1 MPIRSKCR
9 LCEGRKAGKVAMVR
23 NRRKRNV
30 IPAWVALQRQK
41 RRRAHGGPRVPIPP
55 NLVSGLV
62 LWLDAGTLSVGDL
75 DPVDTWMDGS
85 GVGNDVFQDSA
96 SAYPTFVANQLNGH
110 PVLRFDGVDDSL
122 YSPPR
127 ATLSMTTAT
136 VFVVRNT
143 ETWAAALSVAEEETV
158 QEEYL
163 VFDQSVVHH
172 SEAFNYAELFHQD
185 SHPGYF
191 LQVGRYGNG
200 PTDLQSYLN
209 GVQSMLAVN
218 VAGAPREYDGV
229 PRYVRVGG
237 RAFGWQR
244 FSGDIA
250 EIVMYSRALL
260 DSERIGVEEYLNVKY
275 ALF

>member
-1 MPIRSKCR
+1 METS
-9 LCEGRKAGKVAMVR
+9 GG
-23 NRRKRNV
+23 NV

-41 RRRAHGGPRVPIPP
+41 RRRAHGGPRVPVPP
-55 NLVSGLV
+55 ASVSGLV
-62 LWLDAGTLSVGDL
+62 LWLDSDTLSLSDL
-75 DPVDTWMDGS
+75 DPVDTWMDSS
-85 GVGNDVFQDSA
+85 GVGNNVFQDSA
-96 SAYPTFVANQLNGH
+96 SAYPTYVQNQLNGH
-110 PVLRFDGVDDSL
+110 AVVRFDGVDDSL
-122 YSPPR
+122 YSPPYG
-127 ATLSMTTAT
+127 TLSMTEAT
-136 VFVVRNT
+136 VFVVRNA

-172 SEAFNYAELFHQD
+172 SEAFNYVELFHQD

-191 LQVGRYGNG
+191 LQVGRFANG
-200 PTDLQSYLN
+200 PLDLQSFLN
-209 GVQSMLAVN
+209 GVASTRTVN
-218 VAGAPREYDGV
+218 VAGSPWGYNPV

-244 FSGDIA
+244 FGGDIA
-250 EIVMYSRALL
+250 AIVMYNRVLT

>member
-1 MPIRSKCR
+1 MSRRPTR
-9 LCEGRKAGKVAMVR
+9 AGAFR
-23 NRRKRNV
+23 RWESLWLQQRRRK
-30 IPAWVALQRQK
+30 
-41 RRRAHGGPRVPIPP
+41 RAHGGARVALPP
-55 NLVSGLV
+55 ASIANLV
-62 LWLDAGTLSVGDL
+62 LWLDAGTLALGDL
-75 DPVDTWMDGS
+75 DPVDNWFDSS
-85 GVGNDVFQDSA
+85 GQGNNVYQDSA
-96 SAYPTFVANQLNGH
+96 SAYPTYVAGQVNGH
-110 PVLRFDGVDDSL
+110 PVVRFDGVDDSL
-122 YSPPR
+122 FSPPYASLAMTE
-127 ATLSMTTAT
+127 ATA
-136 VFVVRNT
+136 FVVRNT

-172 SEAFNYAELFHQD
+172 SEAFNYVELFHQY

-209 GVQSMLAVN
+209 GMASTLAVN
-218 VAGAPREYDGV
+218 VAGSPWGYNPV

-250 EIVMYSRALL
+250 EILMYGRALSN
-260 DSERIGVEEYLNVKY
+260 SERIGVEEYLNQKY
-275 ALF
+275 LLF